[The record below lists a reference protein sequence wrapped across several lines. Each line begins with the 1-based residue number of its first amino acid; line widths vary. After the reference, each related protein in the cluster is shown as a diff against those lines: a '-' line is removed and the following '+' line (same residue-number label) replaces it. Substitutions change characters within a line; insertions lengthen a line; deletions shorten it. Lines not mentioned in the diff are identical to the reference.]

1 MRSLPSR
8 AQIQEH
14 LNVIFPRSA
23 FDPIHS
29 CAQIRGQVG
38 VSASTQ
44 HRPADRARN
53 GHGSPFV
60 PDCGAA
66 AALWS
71 VSLNHL
77 RFDRCRSIRGT

>member
-8 AQIQEH
+8 AQIQER

-29 CAQIRGQVG
+29 CAQVRGQVG

-44 HRPADRARN
+44 HRPADWAR
-53 GHGSPFV
+53 HGPVLVGREGCRRWVMSRMACV
-60 PDCGAA
+60 SCV
-66 AALWS
+66 S
-71 VSLNHL
+71 VNS
-77 RFDRCRSIRGT
+77 CVAG